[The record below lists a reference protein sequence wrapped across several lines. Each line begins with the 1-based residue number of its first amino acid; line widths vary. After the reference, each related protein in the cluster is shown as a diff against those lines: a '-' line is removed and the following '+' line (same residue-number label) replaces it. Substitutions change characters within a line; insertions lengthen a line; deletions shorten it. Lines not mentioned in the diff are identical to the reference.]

1 MIEAKFINRTINF
14 SSKENL
20 LQYISKNWNIQQYQI
35 VLDEKHIKLTNK
47 FGDTFAII
55 GIYSVNG

>member
-1 MIEAKFINRTINF
+1 MIEVEFTNRTINF

-47 FGDTFAII
+47 FGDTFAIA

>member
-1 MIEAKFINRTINF
+1 MIEAKFTNKMINF

>member
-1 MIEAKFINRTINF
+1 MIEAKFTNKIVNF
-14 SSKENL
+14 SSKEDL

>member
-1 MIEAKFINRTINF
+1 MIKVEFTNRTINF
-14 SSKENL
+14 SSKEDL

>member
-1 MIEAKFINRTINF
+1 MIEAKFKNKTINF
-14 SSKENL
+14 SSKEDL

-47 FGDTFAII
+47 FGDIFAII

>member
-1 MIEAKFINRTINF
+1 MIEAKFKNKTVNF

-20 LQYISKNWNIQQYQI
+20 LQYISKNWNIQRYQI

>member
-1 MIEAKFINRTINF
+1 MIKVEFTNRTINF
-14 SSKENL
+14 SSKEDL
-20 LQYISKNWNIQQYQI
+20 LQYISKNWNIQHYQI
-35 VLDEKHIKLTNK
+35 VLDENHIKLTNK

>member
-1 MIEAKFINRTINF
+1 MIEAKFKNKTVNF
-14 SSKENL
+14 SSKEDL

-47 FGDTFAII
+47 FGDIFAII